1 MRHETILKRLKEIRN
16 SKSGREA
23 QSKLNKLIKQLEIYI
38 EEKQKG
44 KVDIRHL
51 MGWYL
56 EFWNNNPP
64 EMLMSVKYQAVIGRH
79 LKDLVR
85 IYQQNGE
92 SIEQL
97 KKDYQEFKETQ
108 KRGAKGIT
116 QFRALLPSIK
126 KAKSFKNKWTSPENE
141 RGLEYYLGEED
152 LSIPNVN
159 PRKKDDEE
167 DVPF

>member
-1 MRHETILKRLKEIRN
+1 MRYETILKKLKEIRS

-23 QSKLNKLIKQLEIYI
+23 QNKLDKLIRQLEVYI
-38 EEKQKG
+38 NEKQKG
-44 KVDIRHL
+44 KIDIRHL

-56 EFWNNNPP
+56 ELWDNNPP
-64 EMLMSVKYQAVIGRH
+64 EMLMSVNYQAVIGKH
-79 LKDLVR
+79 LKDLVK

-108 KRGAKGIT
+108 KRGTKEIT

-126 KAKSFKNKWTSPENE
+126 RTKESKKKWTSPENE
-141 RGLEYYLGEED
+141 RGLDYYLGEED

-159 PRKKDDEE
+159 PNNKNDEE
-167 DVPF
+167 DIPF